1 MSDIKS
7 IAQQY
12 ARELGFDLM
21 RVTSAEEFTGDR
33 ALALERIRS
42 GLMAGL
48 PWYTE
53 DRVQRGTRPQV
64 LLPQARS
71 IICLGLNYF
80 QEDDS
85 REVDAEKGSRPVSSS
100 PGGKVARY
108 ARGRDYHK
116 VMKLRM
122 REYVIGLSRR
132 LGIPV
137 SGRWYVD
144 DGPMLDRAAA
154 NRSGLGWFGKNTNL
168 LTPQL
173 GSWVFLGQIIT
184 DLDLEP
190 DAPLTKTCGN
200 CVRCIEACPTGAII
214 APYVID
220 NTRCISHLTIE
231 NRGPIPIELR
241 PQMLDWVFGCDI
253 CQEVCPVNRKATPA
267 SEAGFR
273 RSGLAL
279 IDLIELLAMSEEQ
292 FRHRF
297 RGTPIIRA
305 RRAGLKR
312 NTCVALGNLGDPS
325 AIPALERVLAEEE
338 ALVRSHAAWALGK
351 IGGLEAE
358 SILGRAARSESD
370 PQVIAE
376 IDAALFESGSA
387 SRRPD

>member
-1 MSDIKS
+1 
-7 IAQQY
+7 
-12 ARELGFDLM
+12 
-21 RVTSAEEFTGDR
+21 
-33 ALALERIRS
+33 
-42 GLMAGL
+42 
-48 PWYTE
+48 
-53 DRVQRGTRPQV
+53 
-64 LLPQARS
+64 
-71 IICLGLNYF
+71 
-80 QEDDS
+80 
-85 REVDAEKGSRPVSSS
+85 
-100 PGGKVARY
+100 
-108 ARGRDYHK
+108 
-116 VMKLRM
+116 
-122 REYVIGLSRR
+122 
-132 LGIPV
+132 
-137 SGRWYVD
+137 
-144 DGPMLDRAAA
+144 
-154 NRSGLGWFGKNTNL
+154 
-168 LTPQL
+168 
-173 GSWVFLGQIIT
+173 VFLGQVIT
-184 DLDLEP
+184 DLELEF
-190 DAPLTKTCGN
+190 DVFLTKTCGN

-231 NRGPIPIELR
+231 NRGSIPIELR

-312 NTCVALGNLGDPS
+312 KTCVALGNLGDPS